1 LLQSRKEANMSTEQD
16 VPEKIRVSVGSA
28 IVLGLLKGK
37 LDAPPTTIYML
48 TYREG
53 KCQANCLF
61 CPQARTSSSRADML
75 ARVTWPAYQ
84 TTQVVEKI
92 QKNTENGTV
101 KRVCIQALN
110 YPTVRKDLISLAKLI
125 HSTSNVPISVS
136 TPPFTKAQFKELAE
150 AGADRVSI
158 ALDAATEQLFN
169 KIKGKETQSP
179 YQWKQQHQALE
190 EAVGVFG
197 KNQVYTHL
205 IVGLGETEKQITETI
220 QQCTDAGIIPSLF
233 AFTPITGTALE
244 NTRQPSIETYR
255 RVQLARHLIIHG
267 KTRFENMKFDNKEL
281 ITDFGIPKTHL
292 HQTIQEGTPFC
303 TSGCPECN
311 RPYYNE
317 RPGGPM
323 YNYPRQPLPDEINE
337 IMKQLNEGQN

>member
-1 LLQSRKEANMSTEQD
+1 LLQSRKKANMSTEQD

-53 KCQANCLF
+53 KCLANCGF

-75 ARVTWPAYQ
+75 ARVTWPPFQ
-84 TTQVVEKI
+84 TTQVIEKI
-92 QKNTENGTV
+92 ASSAERGTV

-110 YPTVRKDLISLAKLI
+110 YPTVHKDLTHLTRLI
-125 HSTSNVPISVS
+125 HSSSNVPISLS
-136 TPPFTKAQFKELAE
+136 CPPFTKAQFKELAE
-150 AGADRVSI
+150 ARADRISI

-169 KIKGKETQSP
+169 KVKGAETQSP
-179 YQWKQQHQALE
+179 YHWKQQHQALK
-190 EAVGVFG
+190 EAVEIFG

-205 IVGLGETEKQITETI
+205 IVGLGETEKEIIHAI
-220 QQCTDAGIIPSLF
+220 QQCTDSGVYPSLF
-233 AFTPITGTALE
+233 AFTPISGTSLE
-244 NTRQPSIETYR
+244 NMHQPPIETYR
-255 RVQLARHLIIHG
+255 RIQLARHLIIHG
-267 KTRFENMKFDNKEL
+267 KTRYENMKFDPEQRIK
-281 ITDFGIPKTHL
+281 DFGIPKTQL
-292 HQTIQEGTPFC
+292 HQVIQEGTPFC

-323 YNYPRQPLPDEINE
+323 YNFPRQPLPDEVNE
-337 IMKQLNEGQN
+337 ITRQLNEG

>member
-1 LLQSRKEANMSTEQD
+1 MRTEKD

-28 IVLGLLKGK
+28 IVLDLLKGK

-53 KCQANCLF
+53 KCQANCGF
-61 CPQARTSSSRADML
+61 CPQARQSTSRADML
-75 ARVTWPAYQ
+75 ARVTWPPFA
-84 TTQVVEKI
+84 TMQVVEKI
-92 QKNTENGTV
+92 ASHTEKGTM

-110 YPTVRKDLISLAKLI
+110 YPNVFDDLLHLTKLI
-125 HSTSNVPISVS
+125 HSRSNVPISIS
-136 TPPFTKAQFKELAE
+136 CPPFNKPQLKELSK
-150 AGADRVSI
+150 AGVDHISI

-169 KIKGKETQSP
+169 KVKGAATQSP
-179 YQWKQQHQALE
+179 YQWKQQHTALK
-190 EAVGVFG
+190 EAVEVFG

-205 IVGLGETEKQITETI
+205 IVGLGETEKEILETI
-220 QQCTDAGIIPSLF
+220 QQCTDSGIYPSLF
-233 AFTPITGTALE
+233 AFTPISGTVLE
-244 NTRQPSIETYR
+244 NTPQPKIETYR

-267 KTRFENMKFDNKEL
+267 KTRIENMKFDNKNR
-281 ITDFGIPKTHL
+281 IKDFGIPKTQL
-292 HQTIQEGTPFC
+292 DQIIQEGTPFC

-323 YNYPRQPLPDEINE
+323 YNYPRPPLPDEINE
-337 IMKQLNEGQN
+337 ITRQLSEG

>member
-1 LLQSRKEANMSTEQD
+1 MNAEQD

-53 KCQANCLF
+53 KCQANCGF

-75 ARVTWPAYQ
+75 ARVTWPLFP
-84 TTQVVEKI
+84 TKQVVEKI
-92 QKNTENGTV
+92 QKNAENDTV

-110 YPTVRKDLISLAKLI
+110 YPTVHKDLTNLTKLI
-125 HSTSNVPISVS
+125 HSSSNVPISLS
-136 TPPFTKAQFKELAE
+136 TPPFNKAQFKELAE
-150 AGADRVSI
+150 AGADRISI

-169 KIKGKETQSP
+169 KVKGAATQSP
-179 YQWKQQHQALE
+179 YTWKQQHTALK
-190 EAVGVFG
+190 EAVEVFG

-205 IVGLGETEKQITETI
+205 IVGLGETEKEITETI
-220 QQCTDAGIIPSLF
+220 QQCTDIGIQPSLF
-233 AFTPITGTALE
+233 AFTPITGTTLE
-244 NTRQPSIETYR
+244 NQQQPPIQTYR
-255 RVQLARHLIIHG
+255 RVQLARHLIING
-267 KTRFENMKFDNKEL
+267 KTRFENMKFDSKER
-281 ITDFGIPKTHL
+281 ITDFGIPKTQL
-292 HQTIQEGTPFC
+292 KETISDGIPFR

-323 YNYPRQPLPDEINE
+323 YNYPRSPMQDELIE
-337 IMKQLNEGQN
+337 IQRQLASLLE